1 LTAQGKLDKPVTRN
15 SIFSTDLIANRLSQ
29 PNTRKTVDS
38 PKRRR
43 QNGITWVSCA
53 PKLRA
58 NQGQYPMKE
67 ATFVKQ
73 NKARWEEFEKVV
85 NKQQVATPDRLAEL
99 FIQVTDDLSFAR
111 TQYADSRTTRYLN
124 ALAGKVRLEIYKNK
138 RESKRRFITFWTDE
152 VPEVMYHSR
161 KVLLYA
167 FIIFTITVAI
177 GAVSAAYDDTF
188 VRLILGDGYVNMTLE
203 NIRKGNPTNV
213 YASEDP
219 LLMFLMIA
227 WNNIFV
233 SFRVFVYGLFASI
246 GTGLYLGYNGIMV
259 GAFTAFFAGEQQFGQ
274 AFPVIMLHGT
284 IELTSI
290 VIAAAAGFRMGN
302 SLLFPGTYSRI
313 VSFKKG
319 AIDGLKIVM
328 GLVPFF
334 LLAAFIESF
343 ITRYAFMHWTIKS
356 LVIGAS
362 AFLMI
367 FYFIFYPLRR
377 HAKLSANR
385 VSPDA

>member
-1 LTAQGKLDKPVTRN
+1 
-15 SIFSTDLIANRLSQ
+15 
-29 PNTRKTVDS
+29 
-38 PKRRR
+38 
-43 QNGITWVSCA
+43 
-53 PKLRA
+53 
-58 NQGQYPMKE
+58 MKE

-99 FIQVTDDLSFAR
+99 FVQVTDDLSFAR
-111 TQYADSRTTRYLN
+111 TQYADSRTTKYLN

-138 RESKRRFITFWTDE
+138 RESNRRFITFWTEE
-152 VPEVMYHSR
+152 VPDVMYNSR
-161 KVLLYA
+161 KVLGYA
-167 FIIFTITVAI
+167 FIIFAVTVLI
-177 GAVSAAYDDTF
+177 GVVSANYDDTF
-188 VRLILGDGYVNMTLE
+188 VRLILGDDYVNMTLE
-203 NIRKGNPTNV
+203 NIKKGNPTNV
-213 YASEDP
+213 YESEDP
-219 LLMFLMIA
+219 VIMFLSIA
-227 WNNIFV
+227 WNNISV
-233 SFRVFVYGLFASI
+233 SFRVFVFGIFASI

-259 GAFTAFFAGEQQFGQ
+259 GAFTAFFAKEQQFSQ

-313 VSFKKG
+313 VSFRKG
-319 AIDGLKIVM
+319 AVDGLKIVM

-334 LLAAFIESF
+334 ILAAFIESF
-343 ITRYAFMHWTIKS
+343 ITRYAFMHWALKTLI
-356 LVIGAS
+356 IGAS

-367 FYFIFYPLRR
+367 FYFIFYPIRR
-377 HAKLSANR
+377 HAKPSAHR